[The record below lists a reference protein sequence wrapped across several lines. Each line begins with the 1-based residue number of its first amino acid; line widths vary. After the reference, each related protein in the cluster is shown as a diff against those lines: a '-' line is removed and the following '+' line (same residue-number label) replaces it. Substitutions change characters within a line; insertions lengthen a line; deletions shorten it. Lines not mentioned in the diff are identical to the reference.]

1 MSSEEEPKNL
11 NVIRSI
17 RKSIHETVQD
27 QDFQQKSN
35 VYITLVVELY
45 RVLVGSLLMMFVP
58 QKCGDDVCAMTEL
71 VDSSNPL
78 HNTTLAM
85 NILSLCA
92 FCSLYFVEVKRENKL
107 ISYLEVDKTVPTDND
122 SVGEAL
128 IQLPVSKKDNILYL
142 DGLYQKVSYVAMAA
156 FVINSGFSGYTVF
169 THYLDDKTFTVYLTN
184 VLFMAFKLKESYD
197 ISNTKKNVFISA
209 YLTQPVQYNN
219 VDPDKIQL
227 LEDPEIEIE
236 EIHTSEDTVLTTSS
250 KETV

>member
-11 NVIRSI
+11 DTIRSI

-58 QKCGDDVCAMTEL
+58 QKCGDNVCSMTEL
-71 VDSSNPL
+71 VDSSNPI
-78 HNTTLAM
+78 HNANLAM
-85 NILSLCA
+85 NIFSLCA
-92 FCSLYFVEVKRENKL
+92 FCGLYFVEVKRENKM
-107 ISYLEVDKTVPTDND
+107 ITYLEVDKTVATDND

-128 IQLPVSKKDNILYL
+128 IQLPVAKKDSILYL
-142 DGLYQKVSYVAMAA
+142 DGLYQKVSYVALAA
-156 FVINSGFSGYTVF
+156 FLVNSGFSGYTVF
-169 THYLDDKTFTVYLTN
+169 THYLDDKTLTVYLTN
-184 VLFMAFKLKESYD
+184 VLFMAFKLKEAYD

-236 EIHTSEDTVLTTSS
+236 EIHTSEDPVLTTSS